1 MIQLGCNYSPEL
13 MELISKNVVEIDWI
27 KLANEKL
34 YYEQYKVI
42 NSIKP
47 ILFHMVPR
55 VMSDKNIE
63 GWNIEKT
70 NIAIKECKSPHVA
83 SHFRA
88 NANDIKGPV
97 TRDVLKEKAIE
108 LLLNKKERTYSELL
122 IENMPINRLP
132 SGYEY
137 LAEPEMI
144 KEICEEAGVGLLLDL
159 AHLKI
164 SAWYRK
170 ESEIDYLKRLPL
182 NLVKEIH
189 VSGPRKKGE
198 EYYDV
203 HQNMSEEDFDFL
215 KIGLSLTKPRIITL
229 EYGGEGEDYNGRSD
243 IKLLHNQLIRLEK
256 LVRSDE
262 YGIK

>member
-13 MELISKNVVEIDWI
+13 MELISNNKVEIDWI

-34 YYEQYKVI
+34 YDRQFKAI
-42 NSIKP
+42 DSIKP

-55 VMSDKNIE
+55 VMSNKDIE
-63 GWNIEKT
+63 GWSIEKT

-88 NANDIKGPV
+88 NSDDINGPV
-97 TRDVLKEKAIE
+97 SRDVLKEKAKE
-108 LLLNKKERTYSELL
+108 LLFNKKENTHSELL

-144 KEICEEAGVGLLLDL
+144 KEICEETEVGLLLDL

-182 NLVKEIH
+182 NLIKEIH
-189 VSGPRKKGE
+189 VSAPRKKGK

-203 HQNMSEEDFDFL
+203 HQNMSEEDFEFL
-215 KIGLSLTKPRIITL
+215 KTVLSLTKPRIVTL
-229 EYGGEGEDYNGRSD
+229 EYGGEGEEYKDRSN
-243 IKLLHNQLIRLEK
+243 IKLLHSQLTRLKKIIREL
-256 LVRSDE
+256 D
-262 YGIK
+262 